1 MLRRIFRLSPLSL
14 ALVCTGASAQQ
25 LPSLLQDY
33 CTKCHNLEDY
43 SGGLDIEALDFTHV
57 DANAAEWEKIIRKVK
72 AGMMPPADQDR
83 PDRATMDAFAEQI
96 EAQLD
101 ASVAAHPAAPVLHR
115 LNRSEYAN
123 AIRDIFSLDIDVA
136 AMLPQ
141 DDSSEGFDN
150 IASGLSF
157 SPALIQGY
165 TSAAMKISRL
175 VVGDMTTTESA
186 RTFQTPAGLAQDQ
199 HLEGMPLGTRGGIKV
214 EYTFPLDAEYEFSVR
229 GGGLGGGGFGGGGF
243 AGLPQAGTG
252 GPPNAAGAP
261 QNAAGGPP
269 NGAGGAPNAGN
280 TANGAGGPPGGVA
293 GAPAGG
299 LPQGFP
305 GAGRIPSTR
314 AIVMLDGQQ
323 LDVPN
328 LRSFRMPITAGK
340 HELVVAVMD
349 TKRPTGVNDIY
360 SVYSVDDG
368 VDSVQITGPFNA
380 TGPGQTSSRE
390 QVFSCYP
397 QTTDEERRCAEQIA
411 VDVAT
416 RAFRAPTSID
426 ELAPVMTFYEQG
438 RQQGGDFEAG
448 IQQALSR
455 ILLDPRFLFRFEEE
469 PDDVAPGATYRI
481 SDLELA
487 TRLSFF
493 LWSSVPDNEL
503 LDLAVQ
509 EKLGDPSVLRGQVLR
524 MLSDPKA
531 QALVDNFA
539 GQWLHLRE
547 LGSVTPEDTDFDE
560 NLRQSFIEETELL
573 FANLISEDLP
583 VTELL
588 TADYSF
594 INERLAQHYGIAGVR
609 GSHFRKVQLPAD
621 NPRRGILGHGSI
633 LTVTSTASR
642 TSPVI
647 RGSWIL
653 ENLLSAP
660 VPDPPPGVETN
671 LDGDGTVVLTSSI
684 RERLE
689 QHRKDPTCGA
699 CHSVI
704 DPVGFALE
712 NFDSIGAWRTQDGDS
727 AVDPRG
733 TLADGTPVASAA
745 DLRAALMSR
754 SELFVTTF
762 TERLMT
768 YALGRAVEYHDMPS
782 VRAIMREAES
792 TNHTFTS
799 LVLGIVQS
807 PQFTQRI
814 KSTVD
819 QNVAA
824 LAPGSAG
831 VATP

>member
-1 MLRRIFRLSPLSL
+1 MLRRVLCLTPLAIACVS
-14 ALVCTGASAQQ
+14 ASAQE

-43 SGGLDIEALDFTHV
+43 SGGLDIEGLDFAHV
-57 DANAAEWEKIIRKVK
+57 DANAAEWEKIVRKLK
-72 AGMMPPADQDR
+72 AGMMPPADQER
-83 PDRATMDAFAEQI
+83 PDRATMDAFAREV

-101 ASVAAHPAAPVLHR
+101 AHVTPHPVAPVLHR
-115 LNRSEYAN
+115 LNRNEYAN
-123 AIRDIFSLDIDVA
+123 AIRDIFQFDIDA
-136 AMLPQ
+136 ASLLPQ

-150 IASGLSF
+150 IASGLTV

-165 TSAAMKISRL
+165 TSAAMKISRW

-186 RTFQTPAGLAQDQ
+186 QIFNTPAGLTQDQ
-199 HLEGMPLGTRGGIKV
+199 HLEGMPLGTRGGLKV
-214 EYTFPLDAEYEFSVR
+214 VHNFPLDAEYEFSVR
-229 GGGLGGGGFGGGGF
+229 GGFNFGGGG
-243 AGLPQAGTG
+243 A
-252 GPPNAAGAP
+252 
-261 QNAAGGPP
+261 
-269 NGAGGAPNAGN
+269 
-280 TANGAGGPPGGVA
+280 
-293 GAPAGG
+293 
-299 LPQGFP
+299 
-305 GAGRIPSTR
+305 RPSIRT
-314 AIVMLDGQQ
+314 IIMLDGKP
-323 LDVPN
+323 LDIPAQN
-328 LRSFRMPITAGK
+328 QRSFRLPMTAGE
-340 HELVVAVMD
+340 HELLVSVMD
-349 TKRPTGVNDIY
+349 TTKPTGVNDIY
-360 SVYSVDDG
+360 SVYNVG
-368 VDSVQITGPFNA
+368 GGIDSVQITGPFNA
-380 TGPGQTSSRE
+380 TGPGDTASRDA
-390 QVFSCYP
+390 VFSCYP
-397 QTTDEERRCAEQIA
+397 QSSDEERRCAEQIA

-416 RAFRAPTSID
+416 RAFRAPMSIG
-426 ELAPVMTFYEQG
+426 ELEPVMAFYEQG

-455 ILLDPRFLFRFEEE
+455 ILLDPRFLFRFEAE
-469 PDDVAPGATYRI
+469 PDNVAPGEAYRI

-503 LDLAVQ
+503 LDLAARN
-509 EKLGDPSVLRGQVLR
+509 ELNDANVLRAQVQR
-524 MLSDPKA
+524 MLADPKA

-547 LGSVTPEDTDFDE
+547 LGGLTPEDTDFDE

-573 FANLISEDLP
+573 FANVIAEDLP

-594 INERLAQHYGIAGVR
+594 LNERLARHYGIENVR

-653 ENLLSAP
+653 DNLLSAP

-671 LDGDGTVVLTSSI
+671 LDGDGTVVLTTSV

-689 QHRKDPTCGA
+689 QHRQDPSCA
-699 CHSVI
+699 SCHSVI
-704 DPVGFALE
+704 DPVGFSLE

-733 TLADGTPVASAA
+733 TLVDGTPVASAQ

-754 SELFVTTF
+754 SELFVTTL
-762 TERLMT
+762 TEKLLT

-782 VRAIMREAES
+782 VRTIMRDAEGS
-792 TNHTFTS
+792 NHSFNA

-814 KSTVD
+814 KTETAA
-819 QNVAA
+819 VAA
-824 LAPGSAG
+824 NN
-831 VATP
+831 